1 MSLLTFI
8 NNREMKAN
16 LTQTQINQ
24 LIKVQE
30 FVDKLRHKSYDELW
44 SELDEWCC
52 NNLKGKDLEY
62 FYKTT
67 D

>member
-1 MSLLTFI
+1 
-8 NNREMKAN
+8 MKAN

-52 NNLKGKDLEY
+52 KNLKGKDLEY
-62 FYKTT
+62 FYQTT